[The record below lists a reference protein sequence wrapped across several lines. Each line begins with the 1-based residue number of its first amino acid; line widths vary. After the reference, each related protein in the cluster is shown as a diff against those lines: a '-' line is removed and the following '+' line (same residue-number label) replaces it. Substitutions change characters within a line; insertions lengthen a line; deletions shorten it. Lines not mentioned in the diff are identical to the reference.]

1 MQEKILISAVIP
13 TYNREKTIG
22 RAIESVL
29 AQAHLPFEIVVI
41 DDGSED
47 NTQKVVE
54 SYGKIVRY
62 VYQANKGVSAARNRG
77 VSEANTEW
85 IAFLDSDDYWLP
97 HHLGNIVS
105 AIRDTNGRAS
115 LYFSDTMRSQEKGG
129 ESLWDLCRF
138 QVRGTYHFQD
148 EASEWAF
155 MRIQP
160 MMLQSSVIRKEA
172 YRNAGGLPEKM
183 LTREDTF
190 LFYKLALHY
199 PVCAVSGCGTILT
212 ADGTRRLTHI
222 YDGYNLIFLRSTV
235 LLFRLLLAGEMK
247 IQKRHRILLKN
258 SLSDGYFGLG
268 RYYWRRN
275 DFFMALKN
283 LVAAAWI
290 SPNVFTRVILD
301 KLVYRAL
308 NSDRAA
314 ETKPDDI
321 LMQKRKE

>member
-1 MQEKILISAVIP
+1 MQENILIGVVIP

-29 AQAHLPFEIVVI
+29 SQTHLPDEIIVI

-47 NTQKVVE
+47 NTRKVVE
-54 SYGKIVRY
+54 SYGKMVRY
-62 VYQANKGVSAARNRG
+62 VFQANKGVSAARNRG
-77 VSEANTEW
+77 VSEANTKW

-97 HHLGNIVS
+97 HHLSTLVS
-105 AIRDTNGRAS
+105 AIKDTNGRAS
-115 LYFSDTMRSQEKGG
+115 LYFTDTMRSLEKGAD
-129 ESLWDLCRF
+129 SLWFLCQF
-138 QVRGTYHFQD
+138 QVRGPFHFQD

-155 MRIQP
+155 MRVQP

-172 YRNAGGLPEKM
+172 YRKTGGLPEKM

-199 PVCAVSGCGTILT
+199 PVCAVSGCGTIMT
-212 ADGTRRLTHI
+212 TDGTQRLTRI
-222 YDGYNLIFLRSTV
+222 YDGYHLTYLRSTV
-235 LLFRLLLAGEMK
+235 LLYRLLLASEK
-247 IQKRHRILLKN
+247 RIQKKYQILLRN
-258 SLSDGYFGLG
+258 SLSDSYFGLG

-275 DFFMALKN
+275 DLFMVLKN
-283 LVAAAWI
+283 IVAAAWI
-290 SPNVFTRVILD
+290 SPNAFTRRILD
-301 KLVYRAL
+301 QLVYRST
-308 NSDRAA
+308 NSDRAV